1 MQNNT
6 YKKSQRGRNIPAI
19 KVYKHYW
26 NGMKPFRW
34 AFYFDVLLIVSVSI
48 VSVNIPIFYKK
59 FFDVLT
65 KTADKMSA
73 SDQLVGILLVIF
85 ALNGL
90 SWLLYRLGGF
100 VHVYFQTRTLGKL
113 RQNSFNYLIDHSYSF
128 FTNNFTGSL
137 VQRIN
142 RFARSFD
149 RLSDRVIWNVIP
161 IAVHI
166 VGISI
171 VLYYIN
177 PIITLVL
184 VFWVLVFMG
193 FNFFF
198 SRWKLKYNI
207 RSAEADSRT
216 TAVLSDNVTNHNTI
230 QLFTGADIE
239 REGFKEVTDE
249 QTKIS
254 SLTWNI
260 SGVVD
265 AVQGGLIVIV
275 EFLLFYFAIKYWKE
289 GIISVG
295 SFVLIQVYFVDLIG
309 KLWDFGRIIRDFYE
323 GFADAKEMV
332 DILETPHEIRDL
344 PAAVEFKVNKG
355 EIEFQNVSFNYNETR
370 NILREMN
377 LKIKSGEKV
386 AIIGPSGAGKSTFV
400 RLLMR
405 LYELTSGK
413 ILIDGADI
421 KRVTQVSLR
430 KNIAFVPQDPI
441 LFHRTLKEN
450 IRYGKPD
457 ATDEEVYKAA
467 KLAHCDQ
474 FVEGLPDKYD
484 TFVGERGI
492 KLSGGERQRVAIARA
507 ILKNAPILILD
518 EATSSLDSHSESLIQ
533 DALDHLMK
541 GKTTIVIAHRLS
553 TIRRM
558 DRIIV
563 LDNGKVSEEGTHDE
577 LVSRNEGTYKKLWE
591 LQAGGFIAS

>member
-1 MQNNT
+1 MQNL
-6 YKKSQRGRNIPAI
+6 YKNRERGRNIPAS

-26 NGMKPFRW
+26 NGIKPYRL
-34 AFYFDVLLIVSVSI
+34 AFFFDILLIVLTSV
-48 VSVNIPIFYKK
+48 VSVNIPIFYKR
-59 FFDVLT
+59 FFDLIT
-65 KTADKMSA
+65 NSQDKSATADT
-73 SDQLVGILLVIF
+73 LVGILLIIF
-85 ALNGL
+85 ALNGIV
-90 SWLLYRLGGF
+90 WLLYRAGSF
-100 VHVYFQTRTLGKL
+100 VHAYFQTRVLGRL

-149 RLSDRVIWNVIP
+149 RISDRVIWNVLP

-166 VGISI
+166 VGVSVVI
-171 VLYYIN
+171 YFIN
-177 PIITLVL
+177 PVITLIL
-184 VFWVLVFMG
+184 VFWMIVFMG

-239 REGFKEVTDE
+239 RAGFKEVTDE

-254 SLTWNI
+254 SLSWNI
-260 SGVVD
+260 NGIVD
-265 AVQGGLIVIV
+265 AVQGALIVTV
-275 EFLLFYFAIKYWKE
+275 EFFLFYFAIKYWKD
-289 GIISVG
+289 GLITVG

-309 KLWDFGRIIRDFYE
+309 KLWDFSRIIRDFYE

-332 DILETPHEIRDL
+332 EILETPHEIRDI
-344 PAAVEFKVNKG
+344 PGAKSMQVERG
-355 EIEFQNVSFNYNETR
+355 EIVFDDVSFNYNETR
-370 NILREMN
+370 NILRRVS
-377 LKIKSGEKV
+377 LKINPGEKI
-386 AIIGPSGAGKSTFV
+386 ALIGPSGAGKSTFV

-405 LYELTSGK
+405 LYELTAGK
-413 ILIDGADI
+413 VLIDGQDI
-421 KRVTQVSLR
+421 KTVTQVSLR

-450 IRYGKPD
+450 IRYGNPE
-457 ATDEEVYKAA
+457 ASDEEVYNAA

-474 FVEGLPDKYD
+474 FVDGLPDKYE
-484 TFVGERGI
+484 TYVGERGI

-518 EATSSLDSHSESLIQ
+518 EATSSLDSHSENLIQ
-533 DALDHLMK
+533 DALGHLMK
-541 GKTTIVIAHRLS
+541 DKTTIVIAHRLS
-553 TIRRM
+553 TIRKM
-558 DRIIV
+558 DRIVV
-563 LDNGKVSEEGTHDE
+563 LENGTVGEQGTHEE
-577 LVSRNEGTYKKLWE
+577 LVKKTDGTYKKLWE